1 MWNSMYEVITK
12 LKDKQSVLFR
22 QAIMPAV
29 NYSLS
34 FVIACVAFH
43 LGYFVMGI
51 ICAVINIICMIVF
64 LILFCRVFYHA
75 GQADELMII
84 CKAVRKIEEEDNK
97 IVESKEEI

>member
-12 LKDKQSVLFR
+12 LKDKQSALSR

-34 FVIACVAFH
+34 FVATCMSFH
-43 LGYFVMGI
+43 LGYSVIGI
-51 ICAVINIICMIVF
+51 ICVVINIICMIVC
-64 LILFCRVFYHA
+64 LIVFCKVFYYA

-84 CKAVRKIEEEDNK
+84 CKAVDRIKEEENK
-97 IVESKEEI
+97 IVESKEEV